1 MAAAIVNTARY
12 PLDRL
17 QSAAGQALLLQVRE
31 RMQLDGCCTLPDF
44 ITSEVRERMAAEVR
58 EITHLAYPGPS
69 EVSPY
74 FFNYRLGEGED
85 LPADHPLRRKG
96 KRNLAQI
103 AADLIPADSLLNQL
117 YRGPLLRE
125 FLGAVLQQPVYCSC
139 DPYQSLNVSVMHE
152 GGCQQWHFDAGNMV
166 TTLLLQEPEG
176 GGVFEY
182 APAIRSDDDENF
194 AAVQAVLDGRSERVI
209 RNRLRAGTL
218 SLFRGHYSLHRV
230 TPVTGKRQRLQA
242 ILGYSTRPDLY
253 GKLESSILHY
263 GPRVAEIEAS
273 HPRYPVNVASR

>member
-1 MAAAIVNTARY
+1 MTAAIIDTERY

-17 QSAAGQALLLQVRE
+17 QSAAGQALLQRVRE
-31 RMQLDGCCTLPDF
+31 RMQRDGCCTLPDF
-44 ITSEVRERMAAEVR
+44 VGADVLERMAAEMR
-58 EITHLAYPGPS
+58 EIAHLAYPGPS

-103 AADLIPADSLLNQL
+103 AADLIPAGSLLSQL

-125 FLGAVLQQPVYCSC
+125 FLGAVLQQPVYRSC
-139 DPYQSLNVSVMHE
+139 DPYQSLNVSVMNE
-152 GGCQQWHFDAGNMV
+152 DGCQQWHFDAGNMV
-166 TTLLLQEPEG
+166 TTLLLQEPED

-182 APAIRSDDDENF
+182 APAIRADDDENF

-230 TPVTGKRQRLQA
+230 TPVIGKRQRLQA
-242 ILGYSTRPDLY
+242 ILGYSTRPELY

-263 GPRVAEIEAS
+263 GPRVAAIEATN
-273 HPRYPVNVASR
+273 PRYPANVASR

>member
-1 MAAAIVNTARY
+1 MDAAIVDTNRY
-12 PLDRL
+12 PLDQL
-17 QSAAGQALLLQVRE
+17 QSAAGQALLQQVRE
-31 RMQLDGCCTLPDF
+31 RMQHDGCCTLPDF
-44 ITSEVRERMAAEVR
+44 ITSAVRERMAAEVR
-58 EITHLAYPGPS
+58 EITHLAYPGPR

-85 LPADHPLRRKG
+85 LPADHPLRHKG

-103 AADLIPADSLLNQL
+103 AADLIPVDSLLNQL

-125 FLGAVLQQPVYCSC
+125 FLGAILQQPVYCNR
-139 DPYQSLNVSVMHE
+139 DPYQSLNVSVMEE

-194 AAVQAVLDGRSERVI
+194 AAVQAVLDERSERVI

-263 GPRVAEIEAS
+263 GPRVAEIEAN
-273 HPRYPVNVASR
+273 HPRYQVNVAFR